1 MSLRQTNLA
10 LAKDDTNRF
19 LPWLIAFMSLLAI
32 LSVAGFLLLKQVSD
46 LFEYNSNDTMT
57 IQVPSGNSE
66 KRTNKKI
73 TQIINILKE
82 TGGVIEVSLVPKVE
96 VIQLLKPWLGTISE
110 SQTLPLPRIIDIQ
123 IDRGSGIT
131 PEKISNVLTII
142 VPDITVD
149 DHSIWLI
156 GLVKTL
162 QSAELTALFILLLII
177 FVIIGTVIFTTR
189 TGMGIHKQTIEVL
202 HFVGAHD
209 DFIARQF
216 AIRGLVVGLQGGLI
230 GFLFAIPI
238 LYLFDNLLQN
248 LEEGFLPK
256 AEVNIFVWLSVA
268 FVVPMISS
276 ITMLTARG
284 TVLKSLKKM
293 L

>member
-1 MSLRQTNLA
+1 MNLRQTNLA

-32 LSVAGFLLLKQVSD
+32 LSVAGFLLLKQISD
-46 LFEYNSNDTMT
+46 LFEYNSSDTMT

-73 TQIINILKE
+73 IQIINILQE
-82 TGGVIEVSLVPKVE
+82 TNGITEVSLVPKVE
-96 VIQLLKPWLGTISE
+96 VIELLKPWLGSISK
-110 SQTLPLPRIIDIQ
+110 SQTLPLPQIIDIQ

-131 PEKISNVLTII
+131 PEKINNVLTII

-156 GLVKTL
+156 GLVKAL
-162 QSAELTALFILLLII
+162 QSAEITALFILLLII

-230 GFLFAIPI
+230 GFFFAMPI
-238 LYLFDNLLQN
+238 LYLFDHLLQN

-268 FVVPMISS
+268 LVVPVISS

-284 TVLKSLKKM
+284 TVLKSIKKM

>member
-73 TQIINILKE
+73 TQIINILKA

-110 SQTLPLPRIIDIQ
+110 SQTLPLPQIIDIQ

-268 FVVPMISS
+268 LVVPMISS

>member
-110 SQTLPLPRIIDIQ
+110 SQTLPLPQIIDIQ

-268 FVVPMISS
+268 LVVPMISS

>member
-110 SQTLPLPRIIDIQ
+110 SQTLPLPQIIDIQ

-149 DHSIWLI
+149 DHSVWLI

-268 FVVPMISS
+268 LVVPMISS

>member
-110 SQTLPLPRIIDIQ
+110 SQTLPLPQIIDIQ

-238 LYLFDNLLQN
+238 LYVFDNLLQN

>member
-1 MSLRQTNLA
+1 MSLKQTNLA

-268 FVVPMISS
+268 LVVPMISS

>member
-1 MSLRQTNLA
+1 MNLRQTNLA

-73 TQIINILKE
+73 TQITNILRE
-82 TGGVIEVSLVPKVE
+82 TIGVIEVSLIPKVE
-96 VIQLLKPWLGTISE
+96 VIKLLKPWLGTISE
-110 SQTLPLPRIIDIQ
+110 SHTLPLPQIIDIQ

-131 PEKISNVLTII
+131 PEKISNALTII

-216 AIRGLVVGLQGGLI
+216 ALRGLVVGLQGGLI

-256 AEVNIFVWLSVA
+256 AEVNMFVWLSVA
-268 FVVPMISS
+268 LVVPMISS

>member
-73 TQIINILKE
+73 TQIINILRE

-96 VIQLLKPWLGTISE
+96 VIQLLKPWLGSISG
-110 SQTLPLPRIIDIQ
+110 SQTLPLPQIIDIQ

-230 GFLFAIPI
+230 GFFFAIPI
-238 LYLFDNLLQN
+238 LYLFDHLLQN

-268 FVVPMISS
+268 LVVPMISS

>member
-1 MSLRQTNLA
+1 MSLKQTNLA

-96 VIQLLKPWLGTISE
+96 VIQLLKPWLGSISG
-110 SQTLPLPRIIDIQ
+110 SQTLPLPQIIDIK
-123 IDRGSGIT
+123 IDRSSGIT

-268 FVVPMISS
+268 LVVPMISS

>member
-110 SQTLPLPRIIDIQ
+110 SQTLPLPQIIDIQ

-216 AIRGLVVGLQGGLI
+216 AIRGLVVGFQGGLI

-268 FVVPMISS
+268 LVVPMISS

>member
-32 LSVAGFLLLKQVSD
+32 LSAAGFLLLKQVSD

-73 TQIINILKE
+73 TQIINILRE

-96 VIQLLKPWLGTISE
+96 VIQLLKPWLGSISG
-110 SQTLPLPRIIDIQ
+110 SQTLPLPQIIDIQ

-202 HFVGAHD
+202 HFVGAQD

-230 GFLFAIPI
+230 GFFFAIPI
-238 LYLFDNLLQN
+238 LYLFDHLLQN

-268 FVVPMISS
+268 LVVPMISS

>member
-1 MSLRQTNLA
+1 MSLKQTNLA

-156 GLVKTL
+156 GLVRTL

-268 FVVPMISS
+268 LVVPMISS

>member
-73 TQIINILKE
+73 TQIINILRE
-82 TGGVIEVSLVPKVE
+82 TGVVIEVSLVPKVE
-96 VIQLLKPWLGTISE
+96 IIQLLKPWLGSISG
-110 SQTLPLPRIIDIQ
+110 SQTLPLPQIIDIQ

-230 GFLFAIPI
+230 GFFFAIPI
-238 LYLFDNLLQN
+238 LYLFDHLLQN

-268 FVVPMISS
+268 LVVPMISS

>member
-73 TQIINILKE
+73 TQITNILRE
-82 TGGVIEVSLVPKVE
+82 TVGVIEVSLIPKVE
-96 VIQLLKPWLGTISE
+96 VIKLLKPWLGTISE
-110 SQTLPLPRIIDIQ
+110 SHTLPLPQIIDIQ

-131 PEKISNVLTII
+131 LEKISNALTII

-216 AIRGLVVGLQGGLI
+216 TIRGLVVGLQGGLI

>member
-1 MSLRQTNLA
+1 MNLRQTNLA

-110 SQTLPLPRIIDIQ
+110 SQTLPLLQIIDIQ

-216 AIRGLVVGLQGGLI
+216 AIRGLVVGFQGGLI
-230 GFLFAIPI
+230 GFLFSIPI

-268 FVVPMISS
+268 LVVPMISS

>member
-1 MSLRQTNLA
+1 MSLKQTNLA

-96 VIQLLKPWLGTISE
+96 VIQLLKPWLGSISG
-110 SQTLPLPRIIDIQ
+110 SQTLPLPQIIDIQ

-216 AIRGLVVGLQGGLI
+216 ALRGLVVGLQGGLI

-256 AEVNIFVWLSVA
+256 AEVNMFVWLSVA
-268 FVVPMISS
+268 LVVPMISS

>member
-1 MSLRQTNLA
+1 MSLRQTNLT

-73 TQIINILKE
+73 TQIINILRE

-96 VIQLLKPWLGTISE
+96 VIQLLKPWLGSISG
-110 SQTLPLPRIIDIQ
+110 SQTLPLPQIIDIQ

-230 GFLFAIPI
+230 GFFFAIPI
-238 LYLFDNLLQN
+238 LYLFDHLLQN

-268 FVVPMISS
+268 LVVPMISS

>member
-73 TQIINILKE
+73 TQIINILRE

-96 VIQLLKPWLGTISE
+96 VIQLLKPWLGSISG
-110 SQTLPLPRIIDIQ
+110 SQTLPLPQIIDIQ

-216 AIRGLVVGLQGGLI
+216 AIRGLVVGFQGGLI
-230 GFLFAIPI
+230 GFFFAIPI
-238 LYLFDNLLQN
+238 LYLFDHLLQN

-268 FVVPMISS
+268 LVVPMISS

>member
-1 MSLRQTNLA
+1 MSFRQTNLA

-73 TQIINILKE
+73 TQIINILRE

-96 VIQLLKPWLGTISE
+96 VIQLLKPWLGSISG
-110 SQTLPLPRIIDIQ
+110 SQTLPLPQIIDIQ

-230 GFLFAIPI
+230 GFFFAIPI
-238 LYLFDNLLQN
+238 LYLFDHLLQN
-248 LEEGFLPK
+248 LEEGLLPK

-268 FVVPMISS
+268 LVVPMISS

>member
-238 LYLFDNLLQN
+238 LYVFDNLLQN

-268 FVVPMISS
+268 LVVPMISS

>member
-1 MSLRQTNLA
+1 MSLKQTNLA

-110 SQTLPLPRIIDIQ
+110 SQTLPLPQIIDIQ
-123 IDRGSGIT
+123 IDRSSGIT

-162 QSAELTALFILLLII
+162 QSAELMALFILLLII
-177 FVIIGTVIFTTR
+177 FIIIGTVIFTTR

-238 LYLFDNLLQN
+238 LYVFDNLLQN

-268 FVVPMISS
+268 LVVPMISS

>member
-110 SQTLPLPRIIDIQ
+110 SQTLPLPQIIDIQ

>member
-162 QSAELTALFILLLII
+162 QSAELTALFILLLIV

-268 FVVPMISS
+268 LVVPMISS

>member
-73 TQIINILKE
+73 TQIINILRE

-96 VIQLLKPWLGTISE
+96 VIQLLKPWLGSISG
-110 SQTLPLPRIIDIQ
+110 SQTLPLPQIIDIK
-123 IDRGSGIT
+123 IDRSSGIT

-268 FVVPMISS
+268 LVVPMISS

>member
-268 FVVPMISS
+268 LVVPMISS

>member
-73 TQIINILKE
+73 TQIINILRE

-96 VIQLLKPWLGTISE
+96 IIQLLKPWLGSISG
-110 SQTLPLPRIIDIQ
+110 SQTLPLPQIIDIQ

-216 AIRGLVVGLQGGLI
+216 AIRGLVVGFQGGLI
-230 GFLFAIPI
+230 GFFFAIPI
-238 LYLFDNLLQN
+238 LYLFDHLLQN
-248 LEEGFLPK
+248 LEEGLLPK

-268 FVVPMISS
+268 LVVPMISS

>member
-73 TQIINILKE
+73 TQIINILRE

-268 FVVPMISS
+268 LVVPMISS

>member
-66 KRTNKKI
+66 KRTNKKV
-73 TQIINILKE
+73 TQIINILRE

-96 VIQLLKPWLGTISE
+96 VIQLLKPWLGSISG
-110 SQTLPLPRIIDIQ
+110 SQTLPLPQIIDIQ

-230 GFLFAIPI
+230 GFFFAIPI
-238 LYLFDNLLQN
+238 LYLFDHLLQN
-248 LEEGFLPK
+248 LEEGLLPK

-268 FVVPMISS
+268 LVVPMISS

>member
-73 TQIINILKE
+73 TQIINILKA

-268 FVVPMISS
+268 LVVPMISS

>member
-1 MSLRQTNLA
+1 
-10 LAKDDTNRF
+10 
-19 LPWLIAFMSLLAI
+19 MSLLAI

-46 LFEYNSNDTMT
+46 LFEYNSSDTMT

-73 TQIINILKE
+73 TEVINILKG
-82 TGGVIEVSLVPKVE
+82 TDGIVKVSLIPKVE
-96 VIQLLKPWLGTISE
+96 VVKLLKPWLGSISQ

-123 IDRGSGIT
+123 IDRGLIISS
-131 PEKISNVLTII
+131 EKINGLLNSIS
-142 VPDITVD
+142 PDITVD

-162 QSAELTALFILLLII
+162 QSAEITALFILLLII
-177 FVIIGTVIFTTR
+177 LVIIGTVIFTTR

-216 AIRGLVVGLQGGLI
+216 AIRGLIVGLQGGLI
-230 GFLFAIPI
+230 GFLFAVPI
-238 LYLFDNLLQN
+238 LYLFDHLLQN

-256 AEVNIFVWLSVA
+256 AEVNILVWFSIVL
-268 FVVPMISS
+268 VVPIISS
-276 ITMLTARG
+276 ITMFTARR

>member
-1 MSLRQTNLA
+1 MSLRQTNLT

-96 VIQLLKPWLGTISE
+96 VIQLLKPWLGSISG
-110 SQTLPLPRIIDIQ
+110 SQTLPLPQIIDIQ

-230 GFLFAIPI
+230 GFFFAIPI
-238 LYLFDNLLQN
+238 LYLFDHLLQN

-268 FVVPMISS
+268 LVVPMISS

>member
-1 MSLRQTNLA
+1 MNLRQTNLA

-32 LSVAGFLLLKQVSD
+32 LSVAGFLLLKQISD
-46 LFEYNSNDTMT
+46 LFEYNSSDTMT

-66 KRTNKKI
+66 KRTSKKI
-73 TQIINILKE
+73 TQIINILQE
-82 TGGVIEVSLVPKVE
+82 TDGIKGVSLVPKTE
-96 VIQLLKPWLGTISE
+96 VIELLKPWLGSISK
-110 SQTLPLPRIIDIQ
+110 SQTLPLPQIIDIQ
-123 IDRGSGIT
+123 IDRRSGIT
-131 PEKISNVLTII
+131 PEKINNVLTII

-156 GLVKTL
+156 GLVKAL
-162 QSAELTALFILLLII
+162 QSAEITALFILLLII

-230 GFLFAIPI
+230 GFFFAIPI
-238 LYLFDNLLQN
+238 LYLFDHLLQN

-268 FVVPMISS
+268 LVVPIISS

>member
-1 MSLRQTNLA
+1 MSLKQTNLA

-46 LFEYNSNDTMT
+46 LFEYNSSDTMT

-73 TQIINILKE
+73 IQIINILQE
-82 TGGVIEVSLVPKVE
+82 TDGITEVSLVPKIE
-96 VIQLLKPWLGTISE
+96 VIELLKPWLGSISK
-110 SQTLPLPRIIDIQ
+110 SQTLPLPQIIDIQ
-123 IDRGSGIT
+123 IDRRSGIT
-131 PEKISNVLTII
+131 PEKINNVLTII

-156 GLVKTL
+156 GLVKAL
-162 QSAELTALFILLLII
+162 QSAEITALFILLLII

-230 GFLFAIPI
+230 GFFFAIPI
-238 LYLFDNLLQN
+238 LYLFDHLLQN

-268 FVVPMISS
+268 LVVPIISS

>member
-73 TQIINILKE
+73 TQITNILRE
-82 TGGVIEVSLVPKVE
+82 TVGVIEVSLIPKVE
-96 VIQLLKPWLGTISE
+96 VIKLLKPWLGTISE
-110 SQTLPLPRIIDIQ
+110 SHTLPLPQIIDIQ

-131 PEKISNVLTII
+131 LISNVLTII

-268 FVVPMISS
+268 LVVPMISS

>member
-156 GLVKTL
+156 GLV
-162 QSAELTALFILLLII
+162 
-177 FVIIGTVIFTTR
+177 
-189 TGMGIHKQTIEVL
+189 
-202 HFVGAHD
+202 
-209 DFIARQF
+209 
-216 AIRGLVVGLQGGLI
+216 
-230 GFLFAIPI
+230 
-238 LYLFDNLLQN
+238 
-248 LEEGFLPK
+248 
-256 AEVNIFVWLSVA
+256 
-268 FVVPMISS
+268 
-276 ITMLTARG
+276 
-284 TVLKSLKKM
+284 
-293 L
+293 

>member
-1 MSLRQTNLA
+1 MSFRQTNLA

-46 LFEYNSNDTMT
+46 LFEYNSSDTMT

-73 TQIINILKE
+73 TEVINILKG
-82 TGGVIEVSLVPKVE
+82 TDGIVKVSLIPKVE
-96 VIQLLKPWLGTISE
+96 VVKLLKPWLGSISQ

-123 IDRGSGIT
+123 IDRGLIISS
-131 PEKISNVLTII
+131 EKINGLLNSIS
-142 VPDITVD
+142 PDITVD

-162 QSAELTALFILLLII
+162 QSAEITALFILLLII
-177 FVIIGTVIFTTR
+177 LVIIGTVIFTTR

-216 AIRGLVVGLQGGLI
+216 AIRGLIVGLQGGLI
-230 GFLFAIPI
+230 GFLFAVPI
-238 LYLFDNLLQN
+238 LYLFDHLLQN

-256 AEVNIFVWLSVA
+256 AEVNILVWFSIVL
-268 FVVPMISS
+268 VVPIISS
-276 ITMLTARG
+276 ITMFTARR

>member
-73 TQIINILKE
+73 TQIINILRE
-82 TGGVIEVSLVPKVE
+82 TVGVIEVSLVPKVE
-96 VIQLLKPWLGTISE
+96 VIQLLKPWLGSISG
-110 SQTLPLPRIIDIQ
+110 SQTLPLPQIIDIQ

-216 AIRGLVVGLQGGLI
+216 AIRGLIVGLQGGLI
-230 GFLFAIPI
+230 GFFFAIPI
-238 LYLFDNLLQN
+238 LYLFDHLLQN

-268 FVVPMISS
+268 LVVPMISS

>member
-1 MSLRQTNLA
+1 MSFRQTNLA

-46 LFEYNSNDTMT
+46 LFEYNSSDTMT

-73 TQIINILKE
+73 TEVINILKG
-82 TGGVIEVSLVPKVE
+82 TDGIVKVSLIPKVE
-96 VIQLLKPWLGTISE
+96 VVKLLKPWLGSISQ

-123 IDRGSGIT
+123 IDRGLIISS
-131 PEKISNVLTII
+131 EKINGLLNSIS
-142 VPDITVD
+142 PDITVD

-162 QSAELTALFILLLII
+162 QSAEITALFILVLII
-177 FVIIGTVIFTTR
+177 LVIIGTVIFTTR

-216 AIRGLVVGLQGGLI
+216 AIRGLIVGLQGGLI
-230 GFLFAIPI
+230 GFLFAVPI
-238 LYLFDNLLQN
+238 LYLFDHLLQN

-256 AEVNIFVWLSVA
+256 AEVNILVWFSIVL
-268 FVVPMISS
+268 VVPIISS
-276 ITMLTARG
+276 ITMFTARR

>member
-110 SQTLPLPRIIDIQ
+110 SQTLPLPQIIDIQ

-238 LYLFDNLLQN
+238 LYVFDNLLQN

-268 FVVPMISS
+268 LVVPMISS